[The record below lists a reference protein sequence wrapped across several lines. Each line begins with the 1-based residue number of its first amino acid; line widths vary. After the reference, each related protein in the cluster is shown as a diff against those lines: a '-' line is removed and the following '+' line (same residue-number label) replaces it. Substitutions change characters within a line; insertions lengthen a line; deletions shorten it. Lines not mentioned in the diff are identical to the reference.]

1 MNTDVPRAEQIPRA
15 AQPGSVDVNGSP
27 SVPPRETDQ
36 PGRPPHATTG
46 GLPAAEPS
54 VQPLPSLTF
63 LRQVADEVA
72 LANDDSVEVI
82 AVLTREY
89 LNAAAAGVSVVDR
102 PRRALRIAALVP
114 RARSNDSYVWQSLP
128 LDRRFPG
135 GAAVLNAATYAL
147 CTRAEILAT
156 FPSVVHYPV
165 GDKAQALYCAP
176 LIRRAE
182 IVGTVFAAWDS
193 EHRLS
198 DEQRATL
205 RILSTLAAN
214 AFDD

>member
-1 MNTDVPRAEQIPRA
+1 
-15 AQPGSVDVNGSP
+15 VDGAHTE
-27 SVPPRETDQ
+27 PPRRTAPPGRQLHAAVVPAAAELGDQ
-36 PGRPPHATTG
+36 P
-46 GLPAAEPS
+46 LS
-54 VQPLPSLTF
+54 PLVF

-72 LANDDSVEVI
+72 LVNDDSVEVI
-82 AVLTREY
+82 AELTRSY
-89 LNAAAAGVSVVDR
+89 LNASRAGMSSVDGKQR
-102 PRRALRIAALVP
+102 TLRIAALVP
-114 RARSNDSYVWQSLP
+114 RAPSNDSYMWQSLP

-147 CTRAEILAT
+147 STRAEILET
-156 FPSVVHYPV
+156 FPSVIEYPV

-193 EHRLS
+193 EHSLA
-198 DEQRATL
+198 DEQRATM

-214 AFDD
+214 VFEN